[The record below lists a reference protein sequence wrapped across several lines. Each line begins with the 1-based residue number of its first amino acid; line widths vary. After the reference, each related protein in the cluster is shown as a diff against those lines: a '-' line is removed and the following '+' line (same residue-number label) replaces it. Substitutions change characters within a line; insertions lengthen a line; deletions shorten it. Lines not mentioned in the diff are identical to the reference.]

1 VELHLH
7 NTIRIHE
14 KLFNY
19 VRSQILPYTL
29 DKQLLLSKH
38 HHAQEHSTYSYIAV
52 MKCMYESHA
61 QKMTKMCF
69 LGSLK
74 QIFCPCFFDNMNYI
88 CSKKRGKDAIR
99 GDTSLIV

>member
-1 VELHLH
+1 
-7 NTIRIHE
+7 
-14 KLFNY
+14 
-19 VRSQILPYTL
+19 
-29 DKQLLLSKH
+29 
-38 HHAQEHSTYSYIAV
+38 